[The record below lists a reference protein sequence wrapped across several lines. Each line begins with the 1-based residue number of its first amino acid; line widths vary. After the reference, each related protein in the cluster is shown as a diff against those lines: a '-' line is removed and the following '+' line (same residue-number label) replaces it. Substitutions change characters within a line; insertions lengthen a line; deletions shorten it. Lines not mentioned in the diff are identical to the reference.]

1 MPLVRTLLA
10 SALLALGSTAA
21 LAAPPTDAQIERLLV
36 ASRAESTLAAVMP
49 QMEAMQQQQFEQL
62 LAAEELDPAQRAE
75 IDRLRQRTTEIVR
88 RTLAWEEMRPLYL
101 DVYRKTY
108 TAEDVA
114 AITEFHESPAGQ
126 AMLDKNPALM
136 QNLMVAIQQ
145 KTTPMIE
152 ELQAELRAVSGEAP
166 AE

>member
-1 MPLVRTLLA
+1 MPVLRTLLA
-10 SALLALGSTAA
+10 SALLALACGTA
-21 LAAPPTDAQIERLLV
+21 LAAPPSDAEIERLLT
-36 ASRAESTLAAVMP
+36 ASRAESTLAAVLP

-62 LAAEELDPAQRAE
+62 AANQALDAAQRAE
-75 IDRLRQRTTEIVR
+75 IDRLRARTSEIVR
-88 RTLAWEEMRPLYL
+88 KTLAWEQMRPLYM

-108 TAEDVA
+108 TSADVV
-114 AITEFHESPAGQ
+114 AIAEFHESPAGQ

-136 QNLMVAIQQ
+136 QNLMLAIQQ

-152 ELQAELRAVSGEAP
+152 QLQDELRAVSTPP